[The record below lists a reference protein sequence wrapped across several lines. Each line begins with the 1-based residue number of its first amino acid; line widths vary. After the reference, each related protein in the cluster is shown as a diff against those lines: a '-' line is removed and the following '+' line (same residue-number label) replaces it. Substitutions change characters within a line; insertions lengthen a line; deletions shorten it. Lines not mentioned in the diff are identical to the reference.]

1 MTEPLQAELLAK
13 VSRTFAL
20 TIPQLPEPL
29 VDWVGN
35 AYLLCR
41 IADTIED
48 EPSLP
53 CDAKTR
59 FIQLFLDVL
68 AGQQPTELF
77 RDQLAPL
84 LSDGTSPAEHELIA
98 QTPSVIAH
106 YRQFP
111 VQVQQILLRGV
122 TIMSRGMT
130 HYQQIASPRG
140 LEDQA
145 ALDHYCYAVA
155 GVVGELLTE
164 LFMAYRPSL
173 QSKKDELSALSV
185 SFGLGLQLTNILKD
199 VWDDARRGVCWW
211 PQTLNQKNGNWPPT
225 DKSRLIDCRKEL
237 VAIAHGHLQDALD
250 YTLALPAEE
259 QGLRQ
264 FCLWALGMAVLTLQK
279 IQQSDDYLQG
289 HNVKISRRD
298 VKRVVIW
305 CRLAGRFDYGLRG
318 LFAWWS
324 RGLDCQ
330 RRNYRQLYQ
339 TVSCW

>member
-20 TIPQLPEPL
+20 TIPQLPAPL
-29 VDWVGN
+29 ADWVGN

-48 EPSLP
+48 EPALS
-53 CDAKTR
+53 CEEKAS

-68 AGQQPTELF
+68 SGTQPAN
-77 RDQLAPL
+77 QLHEQ
-84 LSDGTSPAEHELIA
+84 LSPRLSSGTSLAEQELIT
-98 QTPSVIAH
+98 QTVSVIAH
-106 YRQFP
+106 YQQFP
-111 VQVQQILLRGV
+111 DDVQQILLRGV
-122 TIMSRGMT
+122 QIMSRGMAR
-130 HYQQIASPRG
+130 YQYLASPQG
-140 LEDQA
+140 LEDQT

-155 GVVGELLTE
+155 GVVGEMLTA
-164 LFMAYRPSL
+164 LFIAYRPA
-173 QSKKDELSALSV
+173 LSANKEELRALSI

-211 PQTLNQKNGNWPPT
+211 PQTLIRQGIVWPPT
-225 DKSRLIDCRKEL
+225 DKQTLIASRKEL
-237 VAIAHGHLQDALD
+237 VAIANGHLRDALD

-279 IQQSDDYLQG
+279 IQRSDDYING
-289 HNVKISRRD
+289 SNVKITRKDVRR
-298 VKRVVIW
+298 VILG
-305 CRLAGRFDYGLRG
+305 CRLTGRYDHGLRL
-318 LFAWWS
+318 LFAWWA
-324 RGLDCQ
+324 RGLGCQ
-330 RRNYRQLYQ
+330 RRCYRQLYR